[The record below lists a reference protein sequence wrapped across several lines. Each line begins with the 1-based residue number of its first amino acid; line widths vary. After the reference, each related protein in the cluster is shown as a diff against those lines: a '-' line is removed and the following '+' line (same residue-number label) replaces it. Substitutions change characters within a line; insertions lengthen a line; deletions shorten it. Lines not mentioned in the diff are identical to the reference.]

1 MMKTT
6 PILSPAGA
14 SRQEKRFQLISQN
27 LSNVL
32 TAGYKKDVPVFS
44 VLFSQRMNPL
54 QTESPDTSAIS
65 FQQGGLQK
73 TGNPLDLAID
83 GEGFFKVMTP
93 SGVRYTRAGHFR
105 LDKEQRLTNAD
116 GFPVLGRGGEIKLKG
131 KEITVEKG
139 GVIKADGSEA
149 GRISLVTF
157 LDPGRL
163 KKEGHTLFTMEI
175 PAEEREVTN
184 ASVLQGHLEQSNVDP
199 IEEMVKLIDA
209 TRTYESCLKAVQ
221 SWDEMDE
228 KMANDL
234 GRV

>member
-6 PILSPAGA
+6 TILSPAVA

-27 LSNVL
+27 LSNVQ

-44 VLFSQRMNPL
+44 VLFSQRMSPL

-65 FQQGGLQK
+65 FQQGGGQK
-73 TGNPLDLAID
+73 TGNTLDLAID

-93 SGVRYTRAGHFR
+93 RGVRYTRAGHFR

-116 GFPVLGRGGEIKLKG
+116 GYPVLGRGGEIRLRG
-131 KEITVEKG
+131 KEIIVEKE
-139 GVIKADGSEA
+139 GVIKADGQEA
-149 GRISLVTF
+149 GRLSPVVF
-157 LDPGRL
+157 SNPSRL
-163 KKEGHTLFTMEI
+163 KKEGHNLFRTEMPLDEKE
-175 PAEEREVTN
+175 AAT
-184 ASVLQGHLEQSNVDP
+184 ASILQGHLEQSNVDP

-209 TRTYESCLKAVQ
+209 ARTFESCLKAVQ
-221 SWDEMDE
+221 SWDAMDE
-228 KMANDL
+228 KMVNDL